1 MPNKS
6 GPFVFKIR
14 DTIRKHR
21 MLAPGDRVLVAVS
34 GGPDSVCL
42 LNVLQVLSREL
53 EISLHIVHLDHMFRG
68 AESAGEARFVADLAE
83 KLRIP
88 ATVEA
93 IDVAEYCREHGISAQ
108 TGAREVRYAF
118 LARVAAGAGASR
130 IATAHTA
137 NDQAETLLLR
147 MLRGAG
153 LSGLS
158 GIPPVRDN
166 IIRPLIA
173 VTKAEVLEHLRSA
186 GIEFVSD
193 PSNANPV
200 YARNRI
206 RMELIPLLKQFN
218 PRIVETLAAE
228 AALLRD
234 EDEAAEARLA
244 IEADSVM
251 TREGEH
257 VVLARGKF
265 NALSKALQRRLL
277 RKAAESAAGGP
288 VDLSFV
294 QAEEILSFLSFAQT
308 GRRMDVPGGLAIER
322 EYERFVITAAGEN
335 TGFGRGLLVPGRT
348 EIPEAGLL
356 VETAILEKP
365 DQAAQLPLPKA
376 GLEENNFWQAQFD
389 YDKINAP
396 LEVRTRRS
404 GDWFRPSGMGGKSKK
419 LHDFFIDAKVPRQR
433 RERVPLLATP
443 SAILWVVGF
452 RLDERFRPDAD
463 TKNVLTV
470 TVRARGH

>member
-42 LNVLQVLSREL
+42 LNVLDALSREL
-53 EISLHIVHLDHMFRG
+53 EISLHIAYLDHMLRG
-68 AESAGEARFVADLAE
+68 AESARDARFVADTAE
-83 KLRIP
+83 KLRLP

-93 IDVAEYCREHGISAQ
+93 IDVAAYCWERGLSVQA
-108 TGAREVRYAF
+108 GAREARYAF
-118 LARVAAGAGASR
+118 LARVAAGVGASR

-137 NDQAETLLLR
+137 DDQAETLLLR
-147 MLRGAG
+147 LLRGAG

-173 VTKAEVLEHLRSA
+173 VTKAEVFEYLRST

-234 EDEAAEARLA
+234 EDEAAEGWLA
-244 IEADSVM
+244 AQADSVV
-251 TREGEH
+251 TQEGDR
-257 VVLARGKF
+257 VVLVRGKF

-288 VDLSFV
+288 VEFSFV
-294 QAEEILSFLSFAQT
+294 QAEEILSFLSLAQT

-322 EYERFVITAAGEN
+322 EYERFVITAAGESP
-335 TGFGRGLLVPGRT
+335 GFGCKLLVPGRT
-348 EIPEAGLL
+348 EIPEAGIL
-356 VETAILEKP
+356 VETAILEP
-365 DQAAQLPLPKA
+365 DQAVPPHRTKA
-376 GLEENNFWQAQFD
+376 VPEENNFWQAQFD

-404 GDWFRPSGMGGKSKK
+404 GDWFCPSGMGGKSKK
-419 LHDFFIDAKVPRQR
+419 LHDFFIDAKVPRHR
-433 RERVPLLATP
+433 RQRVPLLATP
-443 SAILWVVGF
+443 NAILWVVGF
-452 RLDERFRPDAD
+452 RLDERFRPGAD
-463 TKNVLTV
+463 TKKVLTV
-470 TVRARGH
+470 TVRAAEH